1 MSFDLDLPV
10 KETLYYMGMKLEN
23 ADDELLKLIADCEKE
38 VRENVEPLSVV
49 SRVSFK
55 ANQDGEITAEGLS
68 FTSKDL
74 AKNHTDCSETFMFAA
89 TLGPKIDMLVKRYQK
104 INLSR
109 AVVFNAVAITA
120 IEAFCDSLNNQIKED
135 MKKEGKNCMPRFSP
149 GYGDLPITIQKDFLK
164 ALNAEKI
171 VNITLSEGNLMIPEK
186 SVTAF
191 IGVRDKEI
199 V

>member
-1 MSFDLDLPV
+1 MSFDLPLPV

-23 ADDELLKLIADCEKE
+23 ADSELLALISDCEKE
-38 VRENVEPLSVV
+38 VRENVEPRYVV
-49 SRVSFK
+49 SRVPFVVSEENK
-55 ANQDGEITAEGLS
+55 VTAGSLS

-74 AKNHTDCSETFMFAA
+74 IKNHEGCNETIMFAA

-120 IEAFCDSLNNQIKED
+120 IEAFCDDINNQIKADIE
-135 MKKEGKNCMPRFSP
+135 KENKECRPRFSP
-149 GYGDLPITIQKDFLK
+149 GYGDVSITIQKDFLN
-164 ALNAEKI
+164 ALNAEKTAG
-171 VNITLSEGNLMIPEK
+171 ITLSEGNLMIPEK

-191 IGVRDKEI
+191 IGVKNSL
-199 V
+199 